1 MAARRPRKL
10 RADRK
15 PLLYAVLYQT
25 YISRIMRNYFPIVAL
40 LLLEAGRAL
49 ATSVIAPSFD
59 DLVTH
64 ADLIFTGQVISQ
76 HSEWRSKD
84 GQRSIVTIV
93 KFGVEQ
99 VHKGRAGV
107 TVKLEFL
114 GGAIG
119 AVALEV
125 SDMPKFSQGERV
137 VLFVEKNS
145 VNASPLI
152 GFYHGKFLLR
162 KDSAGRDAVLKHNGE
177 ALVDVA
183 ELGRAKRAGAALIQ
197 SGLSHEEFAGKVR
210 ERVSQHGGK

>member
-1 MAARRPRKL
+1 MLYRTKSPEVRTFFAAIAFL
-10 RADRK
+10 
-15 PLLYAVLYQT
+15 VLAA
-25 YISRIMRNYFPIVAL
+25 SRVF
-40 LLLEAGRAL
+40 

-59 DLVTH
+59 DLVTR

-76 HSEWRSKD
+76 HSEWRETD
-84 GQRSIVTIV
+84 GKRSIVTIV

-107 TVKLEFL
+107 TVKLQFL

-119 AVALEV
+119 AVTLDV

-152 GFYHGKFLLR
+152 GFYHGKFSLR
-162 KDSAGRDAVLKHNGE
+162 KDASGRDAVLKHDGQ

-183 ELGRAKRAGAALIQ
+183 ELGRSKRAGAGAIQ
-197 SGLSHEEFAGKVR
+197 SGLSHEEFAAKVR
-210 ERVSQHGGK
+210 ERVSQRSPK